1 MTAVKRLCPRLEG
14 FPTLAKKAALEAVLF
29 CSPDPIAP
37 EELARILS
45 IQTAQVRN
53 LLLRLE
59 QEYASEERGF
69 QLEWVGG
76 GVRLCS
82 RPEYAPYI
90 EELGRTVRSG
100 QLSQA
105 ALETLAI
112 VAYRQPITRP
122 QIEAIRGVRTG
133 AAISSLIDRGLI
145 EEVGRSDGPGRPIL
159 YGTTAEFL
167 VRFGLNALS
176 DLPEIPEKSEDQ
188 ETVDQKSLSFDS

>member
-1 MTAVKRLCPRLEG
+1 M
-14 FPTLAKKAALEAVLF
+14 
-29 CSPDPIAP
+29 
-37 EELARILS
+37 
-45 IQTAQVRN
+45 RN

-59 QEYASEERGF
+59 REYASEERGY

-82 RPEYAPYI
+82 KPEFAPYI

-112 VAYRQPITRP
+112 IAYRQPITRP
-122 QIEAIRGVRTG
+122 QIEAVRGVRTG

-145 EEVGRSDGPGRPIL
+145 EEVGRSDGPGRPIM
-159 YGTTAEFL
+159 YGTTTEFL

-176 DLPEIPEKSEDQ
+176 ELPPIPEKSEGDEQ
-188 ETVDQKSLSFDS
+188 GAQPTLAFDP